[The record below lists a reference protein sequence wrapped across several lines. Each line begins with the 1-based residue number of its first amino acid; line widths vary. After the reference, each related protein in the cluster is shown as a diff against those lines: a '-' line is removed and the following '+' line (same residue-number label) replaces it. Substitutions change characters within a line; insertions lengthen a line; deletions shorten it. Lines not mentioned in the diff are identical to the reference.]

1 MQHCLLYL
9 WFFHGV
15 ILYMSFLR
23 LLKTKDKFDNYFL
36 DITKEDIKQ
45 HKALLRIIKQDT
57 ANMIRSEAKK
67 IQRVY
72 LLISNK

>member
-1 MQHCLLYL
+1 
-9 WFFHGV
+9 
-15 ILYMSFLR
+15 MSFIR
-23 LLKTKDKFDNYFL
+23 LLKTKDKLDNYFL
-36 DITKEDIKQ
+36 DITEVDIKQ
-45 HKALLRIIKQDT
+45 SKILAKMIRQDT